1 MSLPL
6 ITTIDHSGSYP
17 QQANMS
23 ASMCGPTQHQVNLFK
38 FQDWR
43 KRRTV
48 FPNVILA
55 QGFCLLSLFRPH
67 TNDRVTFDRVLQAEL
82 LLTDSVLTQWY
93 YRPTVTLG

>member
-55 QGFCLLSLFRPH
+55 QHFCLLSLFDLGFIRLLY
-67 TNDRVTFDRVLQAEL
+67 FIWEGVL
-82 LLTDSVLTQWY
+82 
-93 YRPTVTLG
+93 